1 MNFLQRINKILLWA
15 TIFALPWQTKDVLA
29 PVYYQG
35 YFVEYASLSVQLT
48 DLLIIFLLLSW
59 IPLLIIKKKFII
71 GPRLLFWLLSVFV
84 GWIWVSVLW
93 ANQLDLV
100 VSISVVA
107 AIRFTLFF
115 LFYVYL
121 INNVKTI
128 KTIIWPLI
136 WGIALQG
143 GLALAQY
150 FANHSFGLKLLGES
164 VLDPEASGIP
174 VVLVEGAR
182 RLRAHGTLS
191 HANVLGGYLALGLIL
206 ISSRLYAI
214 KRNWKHYLIWL
225 VFIIGTLGLVVS
237 FSRSAWLVFVV
248 SAAVVSIWAIY
259 MRPKKFKA
267 AILPVTIILVVVVGM
282 VISQYAAVSSRF
294 NVNQYVEQR
303 SISSR
308 IEQINEFKGVY
319 AEQPLL
325 GVGIGQYVPYLQQ
338 VNREGIDWN
347 YRKDLNGWVYSPS
360 HDFYEPVHNI
370 FLLALAELGVIGLT
384 ILILILL
391 AAAYLVL
398 SIIRKRLALI
408 AITVLVAL
416 ISLIS
421 LGMIDH
427 YLWTLQQGRLLLFL
441 VLSLVSIVYL
451 QSVSKK
457 HNKKL

>member
-150 FANHSFGLKLLGES
+150 FANHSFGLKLLGAGEQF
-164 VLDPEASGIP
+164 
-174 VVLVEGAR
+174 
-182 RLRAHGTLS
+182 
-191 HANVLGGYLALGLIL
+191 L
-206 ISSRLYAI
+206 ISIPKISRL
-214 KRNWKHYLIWL
+214 KRNY
-225 VFIIGTLGLVVS
+225 
-237 FSRSAWLVFVV
+237 
-248 SAAVVSIWAIY
+248 
-259 MRPKKFKA
+259 
-267 AILPVTIILVVVVGM
+267 
-282 VISQYAAVSSRF
+282 
-294 NVNQYVEQR
+294 
-303 SISSR
+303 
-308 IEQINEFKGVY
+308 
-319 AEQPLL
+319 
-325 GVGIGQYVPYLQQ
+325 
-338 VNREGIDWN
+338 
-347 YRKDLNGWVYSPS
+347 
-360 HDFYEPVHNI
+360 
-370 FLLALAELGVIGLT
+370 
-384 ILILILL
+384 
-391 AAAYLVL
+391 
-398 SIIRKRLALI
+398 
-408 AITVLVAL
+408 
-416 ISLIS
+416 
-421 LGMIDH
+421 
-427 YLWTLQQGRLLLFL
+427 
-441 VLSLVSIVYL
+441 
-451 QSVSKK
+451 
-457 HNKKL
+457 